1 MAGAFLAIELSQR
14 SGSVALRPAAGA
26 PLDERDVP
34 PSDDRADHL
43 MHSVDALFARH
54 GLGPRDLAAIA
65 VSEGPGGFT
74 GLRVACATAAALA
87 DATGCRLVA
96 VPSAVVA
103 VRTAVRDGSW
113 RAGDGAVATVITA
126 SKGTDAWRTVVRIE
140 DGMPVEAEAG
150 LATPASGVVG
160 TLFVDGHADPAWAAA
175 APGAVIAARWS
186 AGACLDV
193 GERLLGRGRAVELPE
208 LLAPRYPRAPEA
220 VTLWESRHG
229 PRAPSR

>member
-14 SGSVALRPAAGA
+14 SGSVALRASHGA
-26 PLDERDVP
+26 PADERDVP

-43 MHSVDALFARH
+43 MHSIDALFARR

-74 GLRVACATAAALA
+74 GLRVACATALALA

-103 VRTAVRDGSW
+103 ARTAMRDGSW
-113 RAGDGAVATVITA
+113 HAGDGAMATVITA

-140 DGMPVEAEAG
+140 DGMPVESEAG

-160 TLFVDGHADPAWAAA
+160 ALFVDGHADPAWAAA
-175 APGAVIAARWS
+175 ATEAVHAARWT
-186 AGACLDV
+186 AGACLEA
-193 GERLLGRGRAVELPE
+193 GEWMLRRMGPAQPRGRLC
-208 LLAPRYPRAPEA
+208 PRYPRPPEA

-229 PRAPSR
+229 PESPSR

>member
-14 SGSVALRPAAGA
+14 SGSVALRASHDAPA
-26 PLDERDVP
+26 DERDVP

-43 MHSVDALFARH
+43 MHSIDALFARR

-74 GLRVACATAAALA
+74 GLRVACATALALA

-103 VRTAVRDGSW
+103 ARTAMRDGSW
-113 RAGDGAVATVITA
+113 HAGDGAMATVITA

-140 DGMPVEAEAG
+140 DGMPVESEAG

-160 TLFVDGHADPAWAAA
+160 ALFVDGHADPAWAAA
-175 APGAVIAARWS
+175 ATEAVHAARWT
-186 AGACLDV
+186 AGACLEA
-193 GERLLGRGRAVELPE
+193 GEWMLRRMGPAQPRGRLC
-208 LLAPRYPRAPEA
+208 PRYPRPPEA

-229 PRAPSR
+229 PESPSR

>member
-14 SGSVALRPAAGA
+14 SGSVALRASHGA
-26 PLDERDVP
+26 PADERDVP

-43 MHSVDALFARH
+43 MHSIDALFARR

-74 GLRVACATAAALA
+74 GLRVACATALALA

-103 VRTAVRDGSW
+103 ARTAMRDGSW
-113 RAGDGAVATVITA
+113 HAGDGAMATVITA

-140 DGMPVEAEAG
+140 DGMPVESEAG

-160 TLFVDGHADPAWAAA
+160 ALFVDGHADPAWAAA
-175 APGAVIAARWS
+175 ATEAVHAARWT
-186 AGACLDV
+186 AGACLEA
-193 GERLLGRGRAVELPE
+193 GEWLLRRMGPVQPRGRLC
-208 LLAPRYPRAPEA
+208 PRYPRPPEA

-229 PRAPSR
+229 PESPSR

>member
-14 SGSVALRPAAGA
+14 SGSVALRASHDAPA
-26 PLDERDVP
+26 DERDVP

-43 MHSVDALFARH
+43 MHSIDALFARR

-74 GLRVACATAAALA
+74 GLRVACATALALA

-103 VRTAVRDGSW
+103 ARTAMRDGSW
-113 RAGDGAVATVITA
+113 HAGDGAMATVITA
-126 SKGTDAWRTVVRIE
+126 SKGTDAWRTLVRIE
-140 DGMPVEAEAG
+140 DGMPVESEAG

-160 TLFVDGHADPAWAAA
+160 ALFVDGHADPAWAAVA
-175 APGAVIAARWS
+175 TEAVHAARWT
-186 AGACLDV
+186 AGACLEA
-193 GERLLGRGRAVELPE
+193 GEWMLRRMGPAQLRGRLC
-208 LLAPRYPRAPEA
+208 PRYPRPPEA

-229 PRAPSR
+229 PESPSR

>member
-14 SGSVALRPAAGA
+14 TGSVALRASPGA
-26 PLDERDVP
+26 PMDERDVP

-43 MHSVDALFARH
+43 MHSVNALFAHR
-54 GLGPRDLAAIA
+54 GLGPRDLVAIA

-74 GLRVACATAAALA
+74 GLRVACATALALA

-103 VRTAVRDGSW
+103 VRTAMRDGSW
-113 RAGDGAVATVITA
+113 HAGEGAVATVITA
-126 SKGTDAWRTVVRIE
+126 SKGTDAWRSVVRIE
-140 DGMPVEAEAG
+140 DGMPVESDAG

-160 TLFVDGHADPAWAAA
+160 TLFVDGHADPGWASA
-175 APGAVIAARWS
+175 APEAVLAARWT
-186 AGACLDV
+186 AGACLEA
-193 GERLLGRGRAVELPE
+193 GEWLLHRGGSVRPREHLS
-208 LLAPRYPRAPEA
+208 PRYPRPPEA

-229 PRAPSR
+229 PESPSR

>member
-14 SGSVALRPAAGA
+14 AGSVALRPHAGA
-26 PLDERDVP
+26 AIDESDVP

-43 MHSVDALFARH
+43 MHAVAALFARH
-54 GLGPRDLAAIA
+54 GLAPRDLAAIA

-74 GLRVACATAAALA
+74 GLRVACATAMALA

-103 VRTAVRDGSW
+103 VRTAVRD
-113 RAGDGAVATVITA
+113 RAWLADDGAVATVITA
-126 SKGTDAWRTVVRIE
+126 SKGSDAWRTIVRVE
-140 DGMPVEAEAG
+140 HGMPVEAEAG

-160 TLFVDGHADPAWAAA
+160 TLFLDTHAGAAWAAV
-175 APGAVIAARWS
+175 APSGVLNARWS
-186 AGACLDV
+186 AAACLEV
-193 GERLLGRGRAVELPE
+193 GAWLLERTTASERPDC
-208 LLAPRYPRAPEA
+208 LAPRYPRLPEA

-229 PRAPSR
+229 PGASSR

>member
-14 SGSVALRPAAGA
+14 TGSVALRPSAGA
-26 PLDERDVP
+26 PVDEREVP
-34 PSDDRADHL
+34 PSDDRTDHL
-43 MHSVDALFARH
+43 MHAVSALFSHH
-54 GLGPRDLAAIA
+54 GLGPHDLAAIA

-74 GLRVACATAAALA
+74 GLRVACATAMALA

-113 RAGDGAVATVITA
+113 HADEGAVATVITA
-126 SKGTDAWRTVVRIE
+126 SKGADAWRTVVRIE

-150 LATPASGVVG
+150 LATPATGVVG
-160 TLFVDGHADPAWAAA
+160 TLFVDGHADHAWAALAHGA
-175 APGAVIAARWS
+175 ARAARWS
-186 AGACLDV
+186 AAACLEA
-193 GERLLGRGRAVELPE
+193 GAWLLHRGAALERPE
-208 LLAPRYPRAPEA
+208 CLSPRYPRPPEA

-229 PRAPSR
+229 PGTSSR

>member
-14 SGSVALRPAAGA
+14 SGSVALRPSSAATV
-26 PLDERDVP
+26 DECDVP

-43 MHSVDALFARH
+43 MHAVDALFARH

-74 GLRVACATAAALA
+74 GLRVACATALALA

-103 VRTAVRDGSW
+103 VRTAMRGGSW
-113 RAGDGAVATVITA
+113 HAGEGAVATVITA
-126 SKGTDAWRTVVRIE
+126 SKGIDAWRTVVRIE

-150 LATPASGVVG
+150 LATPAAGIVG
-160 TLFVDGHADPAWAAA
+160 TLFVDGHADPAWASAA
-175 APGAVIAARWS
+175 SEAVRVARWS
-186 AGACLDV
+186 AAACLEA
-193 GERLLGRGRAVELPE
+193 GEWLLLRRGSLRSPERLS
-208 LLAPRYPRAPEA
+208 PRYPRPPEA

-229 PRAPSR
+229 PGAPSR